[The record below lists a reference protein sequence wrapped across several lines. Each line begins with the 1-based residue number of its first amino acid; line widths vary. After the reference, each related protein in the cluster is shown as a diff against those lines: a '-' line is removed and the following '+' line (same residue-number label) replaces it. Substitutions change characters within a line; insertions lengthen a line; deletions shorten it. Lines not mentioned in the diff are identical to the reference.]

1 MDKSRHWE
9 PVARAYVDS
18 INGMI
23 RERLGAFRDALD
35 AWLNGIL
42 AGPIPDDWRDRLDRF
57 VQERAALGVGIRPH
71 SIEALAQL
79 IESRAASAAGA
90 TSDGPVRRVQ
100 SRSAADGAFVQ
111 RVVPN
116 ASGPGNPPADG
127 QIILGPEFVYP
138 NPRNHDQRLRAPLS
152 VTWGGKTIYLG
163 DLDFQGGYV
172 ERSTSLDPK
181 TGLPNRV
188 APSALDAAAGRADA
202 ATTNWNAWFATNR
215 LRHADDS
222 SDAQLRAEALG
233 LQQFHDDAAR
243 TAAGITLLAEVD
255 LMAYQLALGLAQP
268 QSVAKIASVG
278 TAVERAGTVQASTQR
293 EVQLG
298 KVILSN
304 QQRGP
309 AASKSPS
316 RFSRTKAPSRS
327 FTILKNASNNGFD
340 IVAKTH
346 TGKYVFYEVKT
357 SSGAVAPA
365 LKGLQREGATEFARS
380 RLAQMAVPGG
390 RFTGISAE
398 QVAAAR
404 RLKNAVEAAG
414 KVEEHVINIT
424 NLGQPTQAFEVVH
437 WGP

>member
-1 MDKSRHWE
+1 MDNKRLWE
-9 PVARAYVDS
+9 PVVRAYVDR
-18 INGMI
+18 INGII

-42 AGPIPDDWRDRLDRF
+42 AGPIPDDWRDQLDRF

-79 IESRAASAAGA
+79 IASWAASAAGA

-100 SRSAADGAFVQ
+100 SRIAADGAFVQ

-138 NPRNHDQRLRAPLS
+138 NPRNHEQRLRAPLS

-172 ERSTSLDPK
+172 ERSTSLNPK

-202 ATTNWNAWFATNR
+202 ATTNWNAWFAANR

-222 SDAQLRAEALG
+222 SNAQLRAEALG

-304 QQRGP
+304 QQKGARGEQI
-309 AASKSPS
+309 AQTILKNQG
-316 RFSRTKAPSRS
+316 TVEE

-340 IVAKTH
+340 IIAKTH

-357 SSGAVAPA
+357 SSGAIAPA
-365 LKGLQREGATEFARS
+365 LKGLQREGATKFAAR
-380 RLAQMAVPGG
+380 RLAQMAN
-390 RFTGISAE
+390 RADHFANLSQA
-398 QVAAAR
+398 QVAAAA
-404 RLKNAVEAAG
+404 RLRDAVRAADR
-414 KVEEHVINIT
+414 VEGHVINIT
-424 NLGQPTQAFEVVH
+424 NLGQPTQAFEIVP
-437 WGP
+437 WSP